1 MESAVSEISR
11 AAALLK
17 AMSSPYRLGLLAT
30 IADRQA
36 GHNDTSAE
44 SLAAELNLSVKSVLK
59 EAIRLQECGLV
70 GFHGHTMYAD
80 LTPLSAVADAL
91 LAELPVT
98 RLLEQEPD
106 LERFFTNGRLTTLP
120 EDASTRARIAHLLVR
135 LLPMGAAP
143 ELALRHERAED
154 VHDGPARELRRHV
167 AHVVGRRDF
176 DDLHPADP
184 LARYQSEELERLAGQ
199 EAAELR

>member
-98 RLLEQEPD
+98 RLLEQESD

-135 LLPMGAAP
+135 LLPMDRIMP
-143 ELALRHERAED
+143 EAEVNQRLNE
-154 VHDGPARELRRHV
+154 VHDDHATMRRLMVDTGLLTRNGSSDYRRAV
-167 AHVVGRRDF
+167 AESAPG
-176 DDLHPADP
+176 
-184 LARYQSEELERLAGQ
+184 ERGTDS
-199 EAAELR
+199 